1 MSLKNRKRKEL
12 DLEIGKE
19 KKEKNGSTLG
29 QEHEMDT
36 KSKWLEATYWKQISV
51 HFAIKID
58 YFISF
63 SFKAYF
69 IFL

>member
-1 MSLKNRKRKEL
+1 MSLKNRKR
-12 DLEIGKE
+12 
-19 KKEKNGSTLG
+19 NGITLG

-51 HFAIKID
+51 HFPIKID